1 MSQESQEMKA
11 ILQKL
16 QDAENGLPRAKLSE
30 SASAVAAH
38 VTSNPNSQEMFNIL
52 KKLEE
57 ATTNVAQTINEDR
70 NTDQITAVGIA
81 NRNSNITMGGYNV
94 IMEKRHL
101 VEKFQKTFYDISDAD
116 GNILYADISLFET
129 AMSILKSLVTENTS
143 KIKKIIELDCRYN
156 SYLTEAATH
165 KHRGKMIKESY
176 KKDVY
181 SAKQSAAMSKASGI
195 KKQIKSL
202 I

>member
-16 QDAENGLPRAKLSE
+16 QDAESGQPAKLSE
-30 SASAVAAH
+30 SASEVKAH

-52 KKLEE
+52 KKLED

-81 NRNSNITMGGYNV
+81 NRNSNITMGGYTV

-101 VEKFQKTFYDISDAD
+101 VENFQKTFYDISDDD
-116 GNILYADISLFET
+116 GNILYKDISLFET
-129 AMSILKSLVTENTS
+129 AMSILKNLVTENTN
-143 KIKKIIELDCRYN
+143 KIKKIIDLDSRYN

>member
-16 QDAENGLPRAKLSE
+16 QDAESGQPAKLSE
-30 SASAVAAH
+30 SASEVKAH
-38 VTSNPNSQEMFNIL
+38 VTANPNSQEMFNIL
-52 KKLEE
+52 KKLED

-70 NTDQITAVGIA
+70 NTDSMTAVGIA

-101 VEKFQKTFYDISDAD
+101 IENFQKTFYDISDAD
-116 GNILYADISLFET
+116 GNILYRDISLFET
-129 AMSILKSLVTENTS
+129 AMSILKNLVTENTN
-143 KIKKIIELDCRYN
+143 KIKKIVDLDSRYN

-165 KHRGKMIKESY
+165 KYRGKMIKESY

-181 SAKQSAAMSKASGI
+181 SAKQSAAMSKAGGI